1 MIVHHTCLRANE
13 DLPLW
18 EALASRQRAKASMFY
33 ERALITRE
41 IMRSN
46 EPVKPVFDKGFFRQ
60 KEEKLKH
67 LSIF

>member
-1 MIVHHTCLRANE
+1 
-13 DLPLW
+13 
-18 EALASRQRAKASMFY
+18 MFY

-46 EPVKPVFDKGFFRQ
+46 YVQSNNNTTELFDKGFFRQ

-67 LSIF
+67 LSNF